1 MGGVRRISLEAMN
14 QFMDHR
20 LIPGEPQG
28 RPKYRPPVGMPMGR
42 NPRWTAAV
50 SALLHG
56 LLLLL
61 LVSPALVAVSF
72 PDEEMPGAGGP
83 GPAGGGGGG
92 RRGSG
97 GGERVVERLQ
107 YMQVQET
114 PAQPQLVPPVEQEK
128 PPEVEPPVEE
138 EPLQPVVEL
147 DITLPTTKLDLALT
161 AGIGGGTGND
171 GSGGTGPG
179 RGGGVGSG
187 VGTGR
192 GSGTG
197 PGTGGGEGEIYPPT
211 PDFLTIPPMPKP
223 RKVIG
228 QVVKLRFQV
237 DVDGSVIAFDFTPT
251 SDSDYNKRIREQ
263 FKDVRFRPAVRWDG
277 QPVIGT
283 AMLTLRL

>member
-1 MGGVRRISLEAMN
+1 MEDEKISESW
-14 QFMDHR
+14 Q
-20 LIPGEPQG
+20 
-28 RPKYRPPVGMPMGR
+28 RPRYRPPIGMPLRR
-42 NPRWTAAV
+42 NPRWSAFV

-56 LLLLL
+56 LLILL
-61 LVSPALVAVSF
+61 LVSPALVAVSVS
-72 PDEEMPGAGGP
+72 DEMMPGAGGP

-92 RRGSG
+92 RNGSG
-97 GGERVVERLQ
+97 GGRHVVEKLQ
-107 YMQVQET
+107 YMHVEET
-114 PAQPQLVPPVEQEK
+114 PEAPV
-128 PPEVEPPVEE
+128 PPVEE
-138 EPLQPVVEL
+138 EKPVEEPVEEEKPVEPVVEL

-197 PGTGGGEGEIYPPT
+197 PGTGGGPGEIYPPT

>member
-1 MGGVRRISLEAMN
+1 
-14 QFMDHR
+14 MDKGS
-20 LIPGEPQG
+20 PGE
-28 RPKYRPPVGMPMGR
+28 RPRYRPPVGMPLSR
-42 NPRWTAAV
+42 PPRWTGVAA
-50 SALLHG
+50 ALLHG

-61 LVSPALVAVSF
+61 LISPALVAVSI
-72 PDEEMPGAGGP
+72 PDAAQGAGGP

-97 GGERVVERLQ
+97 GGETVVERLQ
-107 YMQVQET
+107 YMSIQQAA
-114 PAQPQLVPPVEQEK
+114 PQPEIVPPVEED

-138 EPLQPVVEL
+138 EKPEQPIVEL
-147 DITLPTTKLDLALT
+147 DIELPTSKLDLALS

-171 GSGGTGPG
+171 GTSGTGPG

-192 GSGTG
+192 GSAVG

-223 RKVIG
+223 RKVVG
-228 QVVKLRFQV
+228 QVVQLKFQV
-237 DVDGSVIAFDFTPT
+237 DTDGSVMAFDFTPT
-251 SDSDYNKRIREQ
+251 SDSDYNRRIREQ
-263 FKDVRFRPAVRWDG
+263 FKEVKFRPAVRWDG
-277 QPVIGT
+277 QPVVGV

>member
-1 MGGVRRISLEAMN
+1 
-14 QFMDHR
+14 
-20 LIPGEPQG
+20 
-28 RPKYRPPVGMPMGR
+28 MPLSR
-42 NPRWTAAV
+42 NPRWSAFAAAFV
-50 SALLHG
+50 HG
-56 LLLLL
+56 FLLLLMIA
-61 LVSPALVAVSF
+61 PALVAVSI
-72 PDEEMPGAGGP
+72 PDAEQGAGGP

-107 YMQVQET
+107 YMSVQ
-114 PAQPQLVPPVEQEK
+114 PSVPQPQIVPPVEQEK
-128 PPEVEPPVEE
+128 PPEEPVVEE
-138 EPLQPVVEL
+138 EEKPVEQMVEL
-147 DITLPTTKLDLALT
+147 DLQMPTTKLDLALS

-171 GSGGTGPG
+171 GTSGTGPG

-192 GSGTG
+192 GSGEG

-228 QVVKLRFQV
+228 QVVQLKFQV
-237 DVDGSVIAFDFTPT
+237 DVDGDVIAFEFTPT
-251 SDSDYNKRIREQ
+251 SDSDYNRRIREQ

>member
-1 MGGVRRISLEAMN
+1 MNESMEPMHAPEAPRR
-14 QFMDHR
+14 
-20 LIPGEPQG
+20 
-28 RPKYRPPVGMPMGR
+28 RPPYRPPVGMPLSR
-42 NPRWTAAV
+42 NPRWAPIAA
-50 SALLHG
+50 ALVHG
-56 LLLLL
+56 FLLLLMIA
-61 LVSPALVAVSF
+61 PALVAISI
-72 PDEEMPGAGGP
+72 PDAEQGAGGP

-92 RRGSG
+92 SRGSG

-107 YMQVQET
+107 YMSVQP
-114 PAQPQLVPPVEQEK
+114 PAPQPQVVPPVEQEI
-128 PPEVEPPVEE
+128 PPEEPVVEE
-138 EPLQPVVEL
+138 EETPVNPVVNL
-147 DITLPTTKLDLALT
+147 DLEIPTTKLDLALS

-171 GSGGTGPG
+171 GTSGTGPG

-192 GSGTG
+192 GSGEG

-228 QVVKLRFQV
+228 QVVQLKFQV
-237 DVDGSVIAFDFTPT
+237 DIDGTILAFEFTPT
-251 SDSDYNKRIREQ
+251 SDSDYNRRIREQ
-263 FKDVRFRPAVRWDG
+263 FKEVRFRPAVRWDG